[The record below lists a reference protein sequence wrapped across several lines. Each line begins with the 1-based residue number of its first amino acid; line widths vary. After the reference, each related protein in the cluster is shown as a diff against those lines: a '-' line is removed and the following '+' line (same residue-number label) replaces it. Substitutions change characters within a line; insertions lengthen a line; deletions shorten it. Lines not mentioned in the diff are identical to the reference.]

1 MAGHSKWANI
11 KHKKALQDKK
21 KGKLFTKFL
30 KEVTVAAQINPDPNV
45 NSRLKTAI
53 YKAKR
58 VSVPK
63 ENIEKALK
71 KGQSKEGGLQEI
83 TYEAYGPEGVALY
96 IECAT
101 DNLVRT
107 VANIRSYLTKC
118 GGSLAKDGSLTFL
131 FNTRALFQI
140 KDTFNESQELEL
152 MDLGLEE
159 CSVEDNL
166 TYLSTVV
173 ENFGLMRDYLE
184 KNNFIIEDAF
194 IEKNPIQ
201 EKKISPES
209 FLKFKKLIDLLEE
222 DEDVQEVYHNALDL
236 NEIVDQA

>member
-30 KEVTVAAQINPDPNV
+30 KEVTVAAQINPDPSI

-58 VSVPK
+58 MSVPK

-71 KGQSKEGGLQEI
+71 KGLSKEGALQEI
-83 TYEAYGPEGVALY
+83 IYEAYGPEGVALY

-118 GGSLAKDGSLTFL
+118 GGMLAKDGSLKFL
-131 FNTRALFQI
+131 FQTQSLFQI
-140 KDTFNESQELEL
+140 KDTFNELQELEL
-152 MDLGLEE
+152 MDLGMEE
-159 CSVEDNL
+159 SSFEEGYTYISAPVE
-166 TYLSTVV
+166 S
-173 ENFGLMRDYLE
+173 FGIIRDYLE
-184 KNNFIIEDAF
+184 KYNFVIEDAF
-194 IEKNPIQ
+194 LEKDPIQ
-201 EKKISPES
+201 KKTLSSEA
-209 FLKFKKLIDLLEE
+209 FLKFTKLQDLLEE
-222 DEDVQEVYHNALDL
+222 DEDVQEVYHNALDS
-236 NEIVDQA
+236 NET